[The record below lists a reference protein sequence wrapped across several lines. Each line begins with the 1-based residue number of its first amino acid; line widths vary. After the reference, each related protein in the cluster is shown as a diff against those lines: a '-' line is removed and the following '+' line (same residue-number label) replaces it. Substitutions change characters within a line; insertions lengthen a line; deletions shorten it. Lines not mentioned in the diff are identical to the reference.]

1 VVCLDEERSKEE
13 ADEEETGK
21 MGFEGPVQSNANQ
34 ANAMQC
40 NPIQSNPID
49 VSKIQARA
57 AKWGERER

>member
-1 VVCLDEERSKEE
+1 MVCLDEERSKEE

-34 ANAMQC
+34 ANAMQ
-40 NPIQSNPID
+40 SNPID